1 MKVKE
6 LWEVF
11 YGENVLLQNS
21 TYDGDDKCLV
31 YDGETDR
38 TLLKTLGDCLVT
50 ELSVDFDGNLVI
62 VYRQDRKRSG

>member
-11 YGENVLLQNS
+11 Y
-21 TYDGDDKCLV
+21 
-31 YDGETDR
+31 GETDR